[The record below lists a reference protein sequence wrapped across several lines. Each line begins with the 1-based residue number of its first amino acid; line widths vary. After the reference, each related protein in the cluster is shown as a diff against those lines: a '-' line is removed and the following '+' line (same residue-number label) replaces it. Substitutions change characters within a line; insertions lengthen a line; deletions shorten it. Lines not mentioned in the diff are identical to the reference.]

1 MAVLRVE
8 QLAFR
13 YGAQTEWAVDDV
25 SLEVAAGQVVGML
38 GPNGAG
44 KSTLIR
50 LIVGVQSPQ
59 RGRIERPM
67 PPLTAWAPQDFAFY
81 PMLSCRENLEVF
93 AGAARLRG
101 AAARAQVD
109 DCLQRLN
116 LQAHADRRADTCSG
130 GIRRRLNVAIALLAK
145 PTLLLLDEPTANVD
159 PQSRA
164 FLLDTVRA
172 LAAAGTAVVYSSHY
186 MDEVQAV
193 CDRIGIIDHGRM
205 LAHGAMTDLLTDGV
219 RRLTITCR
227 QPPQAAGLEFT
238 RTGPHWHCTLPPQLS
253 VSAALAAIE
262 AAGAQLLSV
271 QYGNRDL
278 EDVFLRL
285 TQRHLRD

>member
-1 MAVLRVE
+1 MAVLRAE
-8 QLAFR
+8 QLAYR
-13 YGAQTEWAVDDV
+13 YGAQGEWAVDGVSVDV
-25 SLEVAAGQVVGML
+25 ESGQVFGLL

-50 LIVGVQSPQ
+50 LIVGVQVPQ
-59 RGRIERPM
+59 RGRIDRP
-67 PPLTAWAPQDFAFY
+67 PSPQTAWAPQDFAFY
-81 PMLSCRENLEVF
+81 PTLTCRENLEVF
-93 AGAARLRG
+93 AGAARLHG

-109 DCLQRLN
+109 ECLQRLN
-116 LQAHADRRADTCSG
+116 LQSHADRRADACSG
-130 GIRRRLNVAIALLAK
+130 GIRRRLNVAIALLAR
-145 PTLLLLDEPTANVD
+145 PALLLLDEPTANVD

-172 LAAAGTAVVYSSHY
+172 LAAGGTAVVYSSHY

-205 LAHGAMTDLLTDGV
+205 LAQGAMSDLLADGL
-219 RRLTITCR
+219 RRLTITCD
-227 QPPQAAGLEFT
+227 QPPHAEGLQFTGAGA
-238 RTGPHWHCTLPPQLS
+238 HWQCTLPPQVT

-262 AAGAQLLSV
+262 SGGAQLLSV

-285 TQRHLRD
+285 TARHLRD